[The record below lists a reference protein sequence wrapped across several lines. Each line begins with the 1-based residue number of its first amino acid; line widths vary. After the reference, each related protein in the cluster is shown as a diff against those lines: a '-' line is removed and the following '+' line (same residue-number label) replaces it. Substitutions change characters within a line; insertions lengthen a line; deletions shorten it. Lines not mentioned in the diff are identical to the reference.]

1 MLHPP
6 WPAPPSRACDS
17 RAPAQVGPCMTQ
29 QLCHHHLEI
38 LSKPGCRGPAFS
50 LCTGAKRS
58 VPGPLLWSWLVPAPQ
73 TVLGRAWGKAHT
85 LHLPSRPP
93 GASSSPSGGVRART
107 PSRGFRAPCCPR
119 TPSRASVQRGCS
131 RASLPPSPENRTPRL
146 PLQCSP
152 QRFME
157 GLFPADRP
165 RPSAWLCCRAF
176 RHPLPPRLPS
186 RH

>member
-73 TVLGRAWGKAHT
+73 TVLGRAWGKVHT

-107 PSRGFRAPCCPR
+107 PSRGFRAPCRPTKNPEQSQCPEGLL
-119 TPSRASVQRGCS
+119 PGI
-131 RASLPPSPENRTPRL
+131 PPSLSGKQNTPPSLTVL
-146 PLQCSP
+146 PTTP
-152 QRFME
+152 Y
-157 GLFPADRP
+157 GG
-165 RPSAWLCCRAF
+165 
-176 RHPLPPRLPS
+176 PLPCGPA
-186 RH
+186 